1 MVKRTGF
8 RVLFV
13 AALVAGFVL
22 SWTIFARADSRGHGL
37 AIHGAG
43 TSIVRG
49 GTGAPPIKPVITK
62 FGFSFGGS
70 ESGFECLALVP
81 SAAARDHG
89 SGNFDTNAMYVT
101 GTISSVQIDG
111 DTAVLKGS
119 ATVTGV
125 GAGTDQPFI
134 ATVTRGGPGA
144 TLVLAV
150 SGLTFRE
157 IVLEGQIVF

>member
-13 AALVAGFVL
+13 ATLVAGFVL
-22 SWTIFARADSRGHGL
+22 SWTIFARAENRGHGL

-49 GTGAPPIKPVITK
+49 GTGAPPIKPVMTK

-70 ESGFECLALVP
+70 ETGFECLALVP
-81 SAAARDHG
+81 SAAAGAG

-101 GTISSVQIDG
+101 GTISSVQIEG

-125 GAGTDQPFI
+125 GEGTDQPFV